1 MSVSR
6 AGAGGAGTGAAG
18 VRCKENVDSSSQET
32 RQRKKIEM
40 SGKERGGV
48 KIEGSPDLDPICLR
62 PLKFNSTSRGCCNRL
77 RAIHPYMVIGLV
89 PPKNQS
95 LPCITAIKKKTEQFL
110 CTPRQGVN
118 DGDSK
123 M

>member
-89 PPKNQS
+89 PPKNHA
-95 LPCITAIKKKTEQFL
+95 PPAHITAIKKIEQYL
-110 CTPRQGVN
+110 CTPREGVN